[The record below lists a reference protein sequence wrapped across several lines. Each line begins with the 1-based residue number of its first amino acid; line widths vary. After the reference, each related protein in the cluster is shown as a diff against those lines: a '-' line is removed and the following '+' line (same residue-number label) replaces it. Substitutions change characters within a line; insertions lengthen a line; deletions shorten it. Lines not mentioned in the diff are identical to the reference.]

1 MRGHRK
7 HLYRCLLTPALA
19 MMAAMALVTSAC
31 GGDIEKSLRVPEPGK
46 TQMIELSDGST
57 MVGEITEVGDT
68 SVKFKTK
75 MGELTL
81 NIDQIVEIKEVSTS
95 SIKGGKYWYPDPN
108 RHRLFVGPTGRM
120 LKAGEG
126 YFSDMLIFFPSVGY
140 GITDNIN
147 LSAGMTIIPGIDF
160 SKQLFYATP
169 KIGVDIN
176 KNLSVSGSALIIAV
190 PQGDDDDDDDASV
203 VGVLFS
209 TATAGTDNASLT
221 FGLGFGYVD
230 EDIASKPVVQIG
242 GEARLSR
249 RVALVTENWVF
260 PEVDDPLVSY
270 GFRFFGEQIAVDL
283 AFATIL
289 EEDPLLPG
297 VPFVNF
303 VYNF

>member
-1 MRGHRK
+1 MCIRSNRFTRFA
-7 HLYRCLLTPALA
+7 LLLTLA
-19 MMAAMALVTSAC
+19 AVLTVATTAAA
-31 GGDIEKSLRVPEPGK
+31 GDISKSLRVPEAGV
-46 TQMIELSDGST
+46 TQMITLSDGST
-57 MVGEITEVGDT
+57 MAGQITEVGDT
-68 SVKFKTK
+68 TVKFKTQ
-75 MGELTL
+75 MGEMTL
-81 NIDQIVEIKEVSTS
+81 DIDKIVEIKEIATS
-95 SIKGGKYWYPDPN
+95 AIKGGRYWYPDPN

-120 LKAGEG
+120 LKAGQG

-169 KIGVDIN
+169 KIGVSIN

-203 VGVLFS
+203 VGIIFS
-209 TATAGTDNASLT
+209 TATYGTDNAGLT
-221 FGLGFGYVD
+221 VGLGFGYVD
-230 EDIASKPVVQIG
+230 EDFADNPVVQIG
-242 GEARLSR
+242 GEVRVARRLS
-249 RVALVTENWVF
+249 LVTENWIF

-270 GFRFFGEQIAVDL
+270 GLRFFGEQIAVDL
-283 AFATIL
+283 AFATLL

-297 VPFVNF
+297 IPFVNF